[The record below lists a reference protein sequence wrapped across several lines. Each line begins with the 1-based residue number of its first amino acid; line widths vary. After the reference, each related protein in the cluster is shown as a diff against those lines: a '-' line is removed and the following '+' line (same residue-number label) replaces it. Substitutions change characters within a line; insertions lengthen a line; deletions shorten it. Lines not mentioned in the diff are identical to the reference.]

1 MLVGLCIAVLV
12 VMEAFLGLYV
22 SLFSSPWVSGSKN
35 SPSQVVLAV
44 KACLLSTMLL
54 TWGSALCHAGAR
66 GPKGAF
72 TPRDVLSRIHAAL
85 KEPPAKLAAV
95 IVSQS
100 EQIKALGREYADVAE
115 LVTMAHEVAG
125 APPGGR
131 ASVSTVKIILYRPGP
146 ATRLPNGSEGI
157 PTQFILRRT
166 GRDALV
172 LH

>member
-1 MLVGLCIAVLV
+1 MDD
-12 VMEAFLGLYV
+12 
-22 SLFSSPWVSGSKN
+22 
-35 SPSQVVLAV
+35 
-44 KACLLSTMLL
+44 
-54 TWGSALCHAGAR
+54 R
-66 GPKGAF
+66 AF

-157 PTQFILRRT
+157 PTQFILRKILGGSRILISSEREGNSGRT
-166 GRDALV
+166 GAQGGTLSSYIDIGIDYEGIYP
-172 LH
+172 